1 MSSSFSP
8 LAFLQNVTDVM
19 KGAAQNAAHAEW
31 RDSVRAELAL
41 LPRAARHTLPF
52 MVQMRR
58 GERTTLLE
66 VVQQNAHDAPLEL
79 ALEMGDEQLTWRA
92 LERKTSRIAHVL
104 RAHGVRP
111 GDVLALVGT
120 NSPTYVAIVLAATR
134 AGATTAMINSN
145 LRGRPLS
152 HALLVSKARVVLCEA
167 PLAAALSERDDLSEL
182 DVVTYGRGALETE
195 LEQAP
200 AAPFPPA
207 QLNVDDDFI
216 YIYTSGTTGL
226 PKPCR
231 ISHGR
236 ALSAASA
243 FGPLMFDW
251 KPGDKL
257 YCVLPLYHASGFIIG
272 IGASI
277 VGRVPCAMRA
287 TFSATNF
294 WSDVKRYRATAML
307 YIGELCRYL
316 VNTPEHPDEHGNTLR
331 VAVGNGLRPDVW
343 GPFQDRFGIAD
354 VREFYA
360 ATEAPG
366 FLLNFSGKRGAVGRM
381 PMNGMGWMT
390 LAKYDVEADEHV
402 RDAQGF
408 CVPAAPGE
416 PGELLVKLGVIN
428 TPATEFRGYTDE
440 EATRKKVLTDVFERG
455 DRYFRSG
462 DLLRRDELGF
472 YYFVDRIGDTFR
484 WRGENVSTAE
494 VADVLAQAASVA
506 EATVVGVR
514 IPNQEGACGLVAV
527 VPEPGR
533 KVDLAELYKEAESLP
548 AYARPR
554 FVRVLSTMETTGTFK
569 VQKNN
574 LKHDGAD
581 PATVKDAL
589 YVLQDDK
596 YIPLTSELWAAIG
609 RGEFRL

>member
-1 MSSSFSP
+1 MKRSP
-8 LAFLQNVTDVM
+8 ANALAALRDVVQ
-19 KGAAQNAAHAEW
+19 GTVQNAAHAEW
-31 RDSVRAELAL
+31 RDSVRAELGL
-41 LPRAARHTLPF
+41 LPRVVGKTLPAL
-52 MVQMRR
+52 VQMKR
-58 GERTTLLE
+58 GVRTSLME
-66 VVQQNAHDAPLEL
+66 VVQENAREAPLDL
-79 ALEMGDEQLTWRA
+79 ALEMGDERLTWRA
-92 LERKTSRIAHVL
+92 LDRLTSRIAHVL
-104 RAHGVRP
+104 RAHGVRK
-111 GDVLALVGT
+111 GDVVALVGT
-120 NSPTYVAIVLAATR
+120 NSPLYVAIVLASSR

-145 LRGRPLS
+145 LSGRPLS
-152 HALLVSKARVVLCEA
+152 HAILVSKANVVLAEA
-167 PLAAALSERDDLSEL
+167 GLAAAIAEREDLSAL
-182 DVVTYGRGALETE
+182 DVLTYGKGALE
-195 LEQAP
+195 EQLAAAP

-207 QLNVDDDFI
+207 PVSVDDDFI

-236 ALSAASA
+236 AVSAASA

-251 KPGDKL
+251 RPGDKL
-257 YCVLPLYHASGFIIG
+257 YCVLPLYHASGFMIG
-272 IGASI
+272 IGACI
-277 VGRVPCAMRA
+277 MGRIPCAMRA
-287 TFSATNF
+287 TFSATQF
-294 WSDVKRYRATAML
+294 WVDVKRYRATAML

-316 VNTPEHPDEHGNTLR
+316 VNTPEHPDEVGNTLR

-343 GPFQDRFGIAD
+343 GPFQERFGITD

-381 PMNGMGWMT
+381 PFNGMGWMT
-390 LAKYDVEADEHV
+390 LAKYDVDADDHV
-402 RDAQGF
+402 RDAHGF
-408 CVPAAPGE
+408 CVPSGVGE

-428 TPATEFRGYTDE
+428 TPATEFRGYTDAQ
-440 EATRKKVLTDVFERG
+440 ATSKKVLRNVFEPG
-455 DRYFRSG
+455 DEYFRSG